1 MANQKERFQPASGAI
16 AFVFM
21 LFSQALEDRHFTK
34 HESVPQN
41 VAGIIKAQRL
51 IEIAGKQIDF
61 AQREIF
67 FRNIERTQE
76 NLDRRVQTRGFYSS
90 KDWLLF
96 VRGMQLSA
104 STCAR
109 RRARARLVDYA
120 PSPAWLRS
128 PCLPALSPW

>member
-51 IEIAGKQIDF
+51 IEIAGNQIDF

-67 FRNIERTQE
+67 FRTVERTQE

-90 KDWLLF
+90 KRLPAEIAVTD
-96 VRGMQLSA
+96 GTTSA
-104 STCAR
+104 S
-109 RRARARLVDYA
+109 VDDFI
-120 PSPAWLRS
+120 
-128 PCLPALSPW
+128 CL